1 MGLSSIFGK
10 ILQSVNLKEHPENK
24 NSTKNAKI
32 MYFFE
37 KMLIFCLT
45 PFVV

>member
-24 NSTKNAKI
+24 NSTNNPKNI
-32 MYFFE
+32 DFFE

-45 PFVV
+45 PFVN